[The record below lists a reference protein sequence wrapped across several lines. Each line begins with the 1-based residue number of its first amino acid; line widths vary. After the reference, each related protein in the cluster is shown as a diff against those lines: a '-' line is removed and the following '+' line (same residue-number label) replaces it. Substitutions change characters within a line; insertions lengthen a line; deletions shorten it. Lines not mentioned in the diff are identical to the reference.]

1 MRLTREEK
9 RLIYFMNKALEA
21 LDPEERTNILKVL
34 NINPPDLQPISEN
47 EFRKLVADRNA
58 AFIKYKYHHD
68 RRLANYFKI
77 KDFMDT
83 AQRRHGSG
91 GVIYLSKEGSK
102 LLLRKKN
109 AKSLGG
115 VKRHLRG

>member
-1 MRLTREEK
+1 MKIPIL
-9 RLIYFMNKALEA
+9 LIKFMLIWHQILPK
-21 LDPEERTNILKVL
+21 NIFLQLRMSLVMTHL
-34 NINPPDLQPISEN
+34 DLQPISEN
-47 EFRKLVADRNA
+47 EFRKLVSDRNA

-109 AKSLGG
+109 TKSLGG

>member
-1 MRLTREEK
+1 
-9 RLIYFMNKALEA
+9 MNKALDA
-21 LDPEERTNILKVL
+21 LDPEERANILKVL

-47 EFRKLVADRNA
+47 EFRKLVSDRNA

-77 KDFMDT
+77 KDFMDN

-91 GVIYLSKEGSK
+91 GVIYLSTEGRK
-102 LLLRKKN
+102 LLLRRKNTKSIGGGKKQIR
-109 AKSLGG
+109 GG
-115 VKRHLRG
+115 